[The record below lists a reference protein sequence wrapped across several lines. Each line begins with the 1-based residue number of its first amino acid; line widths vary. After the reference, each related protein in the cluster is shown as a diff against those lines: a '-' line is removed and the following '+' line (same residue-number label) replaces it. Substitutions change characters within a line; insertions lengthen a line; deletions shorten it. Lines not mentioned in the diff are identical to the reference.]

1 MATPHLPPH
10 AHESTRAAHGMI
22 ATPHRLATQAGQEIL
37 AEGGNALE
45 AAIAAAAAIAVL
57 YPHMNHLGGD
67 GFWLIRLPHGRVRF
81 ISACGFA
88 GAKASIPHYR
98 DLGLEHIP
106 ARGPLAAL
114 TVPGAVS
121 GWELALDAAHQVSR
135 VSQVRGAHISLPR
148 LLEPAIRYAKNGA
161 PVSES
166 FSRMAQTHLEALSPV
181 PGFASTFLER
191 AEDGTAKAPNPGH
204 ILHQPRLA
212 DTLEHLSR
220 AGLRDF
226 YNGDVGREIAADL
239 DHIGSPVTREDLS
252 HYIARVEPALRL
264 PLQIGTLWNAP
275 PPTQGLASLI
285 ILGLFERLAAA
296 APDGIAPESFAHLHG
311 LVEATKQAF
320 MVRDTHVRDPLH
332 HPVDVE
338 RLLAADTLAAMAR
351 KINMGRALPWP
362 RPGRPG
368 DTIWLGA
375 ADSSGLV
382 VSYIQSIYFEF
393 GSGCVLPATGVLM
406 QNRGVSFSLDPTAP
420 HPLKPGRRPFHTL
433 NPALAELKDGRI
445 MAYGTMGGEGQ
456 PQTQAA
462 LFTRHVLFDVPLGE
476 AIARPR
482 WLLGRTWGDTTHAL
496 RLENGFR
503 EDLVEALAQA
513 GHDLQVLP
521 EAYSDTMGH
530 AGAVVLHPRGG
541 LDGAHDPRSDGNALG
556 L

>member
-1 MATPHLPPH
+1 MLPPH
-10 AHESTRAAHGMI
+10 AHESTHAAHGMI
-22 ATPHRLATQAGQEIL
+22 ATPHWLATQAGQEIL

-45 AAIAAAAAIAVL
+45 AAVAAAATIAVA

-67 GFWLIRLPHGRVRF
+67 GFWLMRLPSGRVRF

-88 GAKASIPHYR
+88 GAKASIAHYR
-98 DLGLEHIP
+98 DLGLDQIP
-106 ARGPLAAL
+106 TRGPLAAL

-121 GWELALDAAHQVSR
+121 GWELALDAARQVPADG
-135 VSQVRGAHISLPR
+135 RGRGGRISLAR
-148 LLEPAIRYAKNGA
+148 ILEPAIRHAREGVA
-161 PVSES
+161 VSPS
-166 FSRMAQTHLEALSPV
+166 FSSMVHTHLETLSPL

-191 AEDGTAKAPNPGH
+191 TEDGAVKAPAPGH
-204 ILHQPRLA
+204 ILRQPRLA
-212 DTLEHLSR
+212 DALEHLSR

-226 YNGDVGREIAADL
+226 YSGDVGREIAADL
-239 DHIGSPVTREDLS
+239 DRIGSPVTREDLA
-252 HYIARVEPALRL
+252 HYVARVEPALRL
-264 PLQIGTLWNAP
+264 PLQIGTVWNAP

-285 ILGLFERLAAA
+285 ILGLYERLCAA
-296 APDGIAPESFAHLHG
+296 APDGIVPESFAHLHG

-320 MVRDTHVRDPLH
+320 MVRDAHVRDPRD

-338 RLLAADTLAAMAR
+338 RLLAADTLDAMAR
-351 KINMGRALPWP
+351 RIDMNRALPWP
-362 RPGRPG
+362 QPGRPG

-406 QNRGVSFSLDPTAP
+406 QNRGVSFSLDPKAP
-420 HPLKPGRRPFHTL
+420 HPLRPGRRPFHTL
-433 NPALAELKDGRI
+433 NPALAELKNGRI

-462 LFTRHVLFDVPLGE
+462 LFTRHVLYGVPLGE

-482 WLLGRTWGDTTHAL
+482 WLLGRTWGDATHAL

-503 EDLVEALAQA
+503 EEVLDALARA
-513 GHDLQVLP
+513 GHDLQILP

-541 LDGAHDPRSDGNALG
+541 LEGAHDPRSDGNALG